1 VRIIYK
7 NEPLLFVHGPPIY
20 IRVATTDEESTSVF
34 VLNEEETEEF
44 IPMEID
50 DEEEEVLKTARA
62 NSEVFNKITNLGRPF
77 QRQVYKPLQF
87 VFENEVLKGAI
98 NRVDGETL
106 FIELLEEEDLI
117 VAVEINTIKDVLWR
131 GKPFPEK

>member
-1 VRIIYK
+1 MRIIYK

-44 IPMEID
+44 IEG
-50 DEEEEVLKTARA
+50 EEEVQETTRT
-62 NSEVFNKITNLGRPF
+62 NSEVFNKITSLGSPF

-87 VFENEVLKGAI
+87 VFENEVLKGVI
-98 NRVDGETL
+98 NRIDGETL
-106 FIELLEEEDLI
+106 FIELVDEEDLI
-117 VAVEINTIKDVLWR
+117 VAVDINTIKDVLWR
-131 GKPFPEK
+131 GKPFQEK

>member
-20 IRVATTDEESTSVF
+20 IRVAITEEESTSVF
-34 VLNEEETEEF
+34 VLTEEATGDF
-44 IPMEID
+44 IED
-50 DEEEEVLKTARA
+50 AEEVQETAPA
-62 NSEVFNKITNLGRPF
+62 NSEVFNKIISLGRPF

-106 FIELLEEEDLI
+106 FIELVDEEDLI
-117 VAVEINTIKDVLWR
+117 VAVEINTIKEVLWR
-131 GKPFPEK
+131 GKPFSEK

>member
-20 IRVATTDEESTSVF
+20 IRVAITEEESTSVF
-34 VLNEEETEEF
+34 VLTEEATGDF
-44 IPMEID
+44 IED
-50 DEEEEVLKTARA
+50 AEEVQETAPA
-62 NSEVFNKITNLGRPF
+62 NSEVFNKIISLGRPF

-106 FIELLEEEDLI
+106 FIELVDEEDLI
-117 VAVEINTIKDVLWR
+117 VAVEINTIKEVLWR

>member
-20 IRVATTDEESTSVF
+20 IRVAITEEESTSVF
-34 VLNEEETEEF
+34 VLTEEETGDF
-44 IPMEID
+44 IED
-50 DEEEEVLKTARA
+50 AEEVQETAPA
-62 NSEVFNKITNLGRPF
+62 NSEVFNKIISLGRPF

-106 FIELLEEEDLI
+106 FIELVDEEDLI
-117 VAVEINTIKDVLWR
+117 VAVEINTIKEVLWR
-131 GKPFPEK
+131 GKPFSEK

>member
-20 IRVATTDEESTSVF
+20 IRVAITEEESTSVF
-34 VLNEEETEEF
+34 VLTEEATGDF
-44 IPMEID
+44 IEDAEEIQ
-50 DEEEEVLKTARA
+50 ETAPA
-62 NSEVFNKITNLGRPF
+62 NSEVFNKIISLGRPF

-106 FIELLEEEDLI
+106 FIELVDEEDLI
-117 VAVEINTIKDVLWR
+117 VAVEINTIKEVLWR
-131 GKPFPEK
+131 GKPFSEK